1 MARTKSKKDNRQ
13 NGVKVKTAAPAKKSA
28 PPQDDSASE
37 MSDLEQYDAPAG
49 QDDMDMSEDDKD
61 AAEEEL
67 ERAVFGDS
75 MGFRAGLA
83 SFGAGLDDEDSADE
97 GAAAS
102 GDEQAYDN
110 LADAD
115 LFFTD
120 VGASTELQPVPATEE
135 EEEEEGAA
143 WQDSDDERM
152 VVSLA
157 SVPRLRKL
165 RKTEAE
171 DVISGKDYVRR
182 LRKHYEMLNPVP
194 DWAVEAAQKGPR
206 KKRRLS
212 YDDLDAE
219 SEDDMDMDDD
229 EEGDN
234 DDISAEPLSKLLQGG
249 GLVRRTETKKRK
261 LRPEVLDIQRTK
273 DIGST
278 QPSAITSLQY
288 HPELPLLLSS
298 GPSSTLYLHHIVASP
313 PAPEA
318 NPLLT
323 SLHIR
328 KTPLTTT
335 AFHPND
341 PRIFLSAR
349 RRYFHVWNLETGKVE
364 KIARVYGHQ
373 HEQRSMERFKL
384 SPDGRSMALIGS
396 ARKGGGVINILDA
409 YTLQW
414 ASQVR
419 IESNNGIADFA
430 WWRDSRGMSIAGKNG
445 EVTEWNI
452 DEQRAVARWQDEGAV
467 GTTTITLG
475 GDNGNA
481 GSPIGKDRWVAV
493 GSSSGVVNIYDR
505 RAWLVASS
513 GNPSASPI
521 PNAPKPTRALDNLT
535 TPISHLTFSPDGQM
549 LVMASRWKKD
559 ALRIVHLPTC
569 TVFKNWPTSNTPLG
583 RITGV
588 AFAPGSDGLAV
599 ANEQGKIRCW
609 EVRA

>member
-13 NGVKVKTAAPAKKSA
+13 NGVKAKAAAPAKKSA

-143 WQDSDDERM
+143 WQDRDDERM

-165 RKTEAE
+165 RRTEAE

-182 LRKHYEMLNPVP
+182 LRKQYADHTSR
-194 DWAVEAAQKGPR
+194 PR

-467 GTTTITLG
+467 GTSTITLG

-535 TPISHLTFSPDGQM
+535 TPISHLTFSPD
-549 LVMASRWKKD
+549 
-559 ALRIVHLPTC
+559 
-569 TVFKNWPTSNTPLG
+569 VFKNWPTSNTPLG